1 MSRTIHLDGEG
12 CDPEVGWLV
21 RINGLANAKELNG
34 QVALICGF
42 ITEKQRY
49 EVELLESK
57 EKKSI
62 QGRNLAELAP
72 LEEVK
77 LCCQLLEKVNGISS
91 EELLLRQLERLE
103 EIHITP
109 EILFET
115 KVGKSMNDFSK
126 RLSTDKPQ
134 AATKA
139 RQLWSKWKSDW
150 KRARDEE
157 LKKQETQETQAT
169 QQSQKD
175 SQGSEKQSEKVSESK
190 QVKVPPTERC
200 LAIDASKLQC
210 KNRRHQPRFLCGLHQ
225 RMLDQNGQLEHGWIA
240 DSEAPNKA
248 PAQPA
253 AAAQAAA
260 PVGAH
265 GSHGIHGVRSDHAIR
280 MKTNKQVAD
289 IQPMTGPEDAKKMVA
304 AMRNV
309 PSESVRM
316 GLLIALDKSPRHC
329 MLPFVQSGGVE
340 ILAKWLRKSEEACY
354 ACLMVLQ
361 KLPVTFADLQKADL
375 IRIVEAIQ
383 SQDSIPHH
391 RENATALLERWKAAG
406 FLEPPSKKPRLDPP
420 QRPTVEQVPTVPP
433 TVAPTVAQPP
443 PSTAVVPPG
452 AQPRTPPL
460 ETLPAAR
467 PEAIPRE
474 LRTLDARIAQVLLD
488 RPELYSFL
496 QKHPGVFANLNA
508 ENLVFLQRLLRNGHR
523 TRQEQDSSDVFGGVS
538 VTVSGLAEESSAV
551 DIQDLFSDINIQ
563 PLKISRPRESRR
575 KKFCVTAFVLLESL
589 EHATLAVDRLNGARL
604 HQKILT
610 VDFLEADRRDGPQ
623 ESSKEE
629 RVKWKADSE
638 LMEVV
643 VFSPDESVETLR
655 ERINKKDFQ
664 HQRIEHSQAVHSRF
678 QAARRAEEMMEKANI
693 QKAMA
698 EGVPL

>member
-1 MSRTIHLDGEG
+1 M
-12 CDPEVGWLV
+12 
-21 RINGLANAKELNG
+21 
-34 QVALICGF
+34 
-42 ITEKQRY
+42 
-49 EVELLESK
+49 ELLESK

-77 LCCQLLEKVNGISS
+77 FCCQLLEKVNGISS

-157 LKKQETQETQAT
+157 LKKQETQAT

-210 KNRRHQPRFLCGLHQ
+210 KHRRHQPRFLCGLHQ

-240 DSEAPNKA
+240 DSDAPNGAPNKA
-248 PAQPA
+248 PAPA
-253 AAAQAAA
+253 TATAAVSAPPQAVAA
-260 PVGAH
+260 VGAH
-265 GSHGIHGVRSDHAIR
+265 GSHGVHGLRSDHAIR
-280 MKTNKQVAD
+280 MKTNKQVAH

-329 MLPFVQSGGVE
+329 MLPFVESGGVE

-383 SQDSIPHH
+383 SQDNIPHH

-406 FLEPPSKKPRLDPP
+406 FLEPPTKKPRLDLP
-420 QRPTVEQVPTVPP
+420 QRPVAQAPTVPTVPP
-433 TVAPTVAQPP
+433 TVPPTVAQPP
-443 PSTAVVPPG
+443 PST

-474 LRTLDARIAQVLLD
+474 LRTLDARMAQVLLD
-488 RPELYSFL
+488 SPKLYSFL
-496 QKHPGVFANLNA
+496 QKHPGIWASLNA
-508 ENLVFLQRLLRNGHR
+508 ENFVFLRRLLERGHR
-523 TRQEQDSSDVFGGVS
+523 TRQEQDSSNVFGGVS

-563 PLKISRPRESRR
+563 PLKISRPRENRR
-575 KKFCVTAFVLLESL
+575 KKFCVTAFVLLGSL
-589 EHATLAVDRLNGARL
+589 EHATLAVDRLNGARFWYFEKK
-604 HQKILT
+604 Q
-610 VDFLEADRRDGPQ
+610 
-623 ESSKEE
+623 
-629 RVKWKADSE
+629 DSE
-638 LMEVV
+638 NWTFLCVYIV
-643 VFSPDESVETLR
+643 YKFLC
-655 ERINKKDFQ
+655 
-664 HQRIEHSQAVHSRF
+664 
-678 QAARRAEEMMEKANI
+678 
-693 QKAMA
+693 
-698 EGVPL
+698 L

>member
-1 MSRTIHLDGEG
+1 MSRTIHLDGDG

-62 QGRNLAELAP
+62 QGRNLAELTP

-210 KNRRHQPRFLCGLHQ
+210 KHRRNQPRFLCGLHQ

-240 DSEAPNKA
+240 DSDAPNGAPNKA
-248 PAQPA
+248 PAPA
-253 AAAQAAA
+253 TATAAVSAPPQAVAA
-260 PVGAH
+260 VGAH
-265 GSHGIHGVRSDHAIR
+265 GSHGVHGLRSDHAIR

-329 MLPFVQSGGVE
+329 MLPFVESGGVE

-383 SQDSIPHH
+383 SQNNIPHH

-406 FLEPPSKKPRLDPP
+406 FLEPPTKKPRLDPP
-420 QRPTVEQVPTVPP
+420 QRPVAQAPTVPTVPP
-433 TVAPTVAQPP
+433 TVPPTVAQPP
-443 PSTAVVPPG
+443 PST

-474 LRTLDARIAQVLLD
+474 LRTLDARMAQVLLD
-488 RPELYSFL
+488 SPKLYSFL
-496 QKHPGVFANLNA
+496 QKHPGIWANLNA
-508 ENLVFLQRLLRNGHR
+508 ENFVFLRRLLERGHR
-523 TRQEQDSSDVFGGVS
+523 TRQEKDSSDVFGGVS

-589 EHATLAVDRLNGARL
+589 EHATHAVDRLNGARFW
-604 HQKILT
+604 
-610 VDFLEADRRDGPQ
+610 DFEKKQD
-623 ESSKEE
+623 S
-629 RVKWKADSE
+629 VK
-638 LMEVV
+638 
-643 VFSPDESVETLR
+643 
-655 ERINKKDFQ
+655 
-664 HQRIEHSQAVHSRF
+664 IEHLFVIFCVYIVFIFFCVYKLLSP
-678 QAARRAEEMMEKANI
+678 N
-693 QKAMA
+693 
-698 EGVPL
+698 

>member
-1 MSRTIHLDGEG
+1 MSRTIHLDGDG

-21 RINGLANAKELNG
+21 RINGLANATELNG

-42 ITEKQRY
+42 VTQKQRY

-62 QGRNLAELAP
+62 QARNLAELAP

-134 AATKA
+134 AAAKA
-139 RQLWSKWKSDW
+139 RQLWTKWLSDW
-150 KRARDEE
+150 KRAKEE
-157 LKKQETQETQAT
+157 DQKKQATEAT
-169 QQSQKD
+169 QKSQKD

-190 QVKVPPTERC
+190 HVKVPPTERC

-240 DSEAPNKA
+240 DSQAPNA
-248 PAQPA
+248 TAQ
-253 AAAQAAA
+253 AAQAQA
-260 PVGAH
+260 PASTVTVGSH
-265 GSHGIHGVRSDHAIR
+265 GSHGVHGLRSDHAIR
-280 MKTNKQVAD
+280 MNSNKPVAD
-289 IQPMTGPEDAKKMVA
+289 MKPMTGPEDAKKMVD

-375 IRIVEAIQ
+375 IRTVEAIQ
-383 SQDSIPHH
+383 SQDNVPHH
-391 RENATALLERWKAAG
+391 RENATALIERWKAAG
-406 FLEPPSKKPRLDPP
+406 FLEPPTKKPRLDPP
-420 QRPTVEQVPTVPP
+420 HPVEQAVPVPCP
-433 TVAPTVAQPP
+433 APTAAPVAQPP
-443 PSTAVVPPG
+443 SAAVAP

-467 PEAIPRE
+467 PEEIPRQ
-474 LRTLDARIAQVLLD
+474 LQTLDPRLVRVLLD
-488 RPELYSFL
+488 RPELYRYL
-496 QKHPGVFANLNA
+496 QKHPDILANLNA
-508 ENLVFLQRLLRNGHR
+508 DNLAFLQRVLRNGHR
-523 TRQEQDSSDVFGGVS
+523 TRQEQESSDVFSGVS
-538 VTVSGLAEESSAV
+538 VTVSGLAEESSAE
-551 DIQDLFSDINIQ
+551 DINAIFSDINIQ

-575 KKFCVTAFVLLESL
+575 KRFCVTAFVLLESL
-589 EHATLAVDRLNGARL
+589 KDAKIAVDRLNGARFL
-604 HQKILT
+604 DFQKKQ
-610 VDFLEADRRDGPQ
+610 DS
-623 ESSKEE
+623 ESSFLYLFLSFCVHK
-629 RVKWKADSE
+629 
-638 LMEVV
+638 LL
-643 VFSPDESVETLR
+643 SP
-655 ERINKKDFQ
+655 N
-664 HQRIEHSQAVHSRF
+664 
-678 QAARRAEEMMEKANI
+678 
-693 QKAMA
+693 
-698 EGVPL
+698 